1 MNHEVMALLLGD
13 GDEVTGCIFPFLFP
27 FTNEILTCNNFVPFL
42 AIYLNHAKRNEL
54 MK

>member
-27 FTNEILTCNNFVPFL
+27 FTNEIVNLQQFC
-42 AIYLNHAKRNEL
+42 AIFSYLLKSCKE
-54 MK
+54 K